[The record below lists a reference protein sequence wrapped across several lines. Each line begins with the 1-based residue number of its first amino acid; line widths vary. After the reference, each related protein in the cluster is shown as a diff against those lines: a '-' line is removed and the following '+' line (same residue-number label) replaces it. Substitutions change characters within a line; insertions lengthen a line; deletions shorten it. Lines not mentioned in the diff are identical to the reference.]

1 MCVWKVSI
9 SRFEGDFIFK
19 YFFLLCAKRT
29 GKWGM
34 LSPRFPVYLWFTI
47 MRETVCDFLGT
58 VGNDMQLGL
67 AFPAP
72 LPAVHRLYHTYPAG

>member
-1 MCVWKVSI
+1 M
-9 SRFEGDFIFK
+9 ED
-19 YFFLLCAKRT
+19 
-29 GKWGM
+29 M
-34 LSPRFPVYLWFTI
+34 LSPRFPVPLWFTI